1 MDAPILF
8 FDRHFLFFLAARGHM
23 ATRFAMEP
31 RRASVKD
38 MIESLGVPH
47 TEVGA
52 ILVNQKEVAFS
63 FIPGNSEKIVIQAI
77 SPPFDVTRKTR
88 LRPRPFEHVR
98 FVADVNVGRLA
109 RLLLALGFD
118 TVYSNGFRD
127 SEVATISTQEQRIV
141 LTRDTGLLKRKNIIF
156 ARRIRGED
164 PYLQLKE
171 VLDFFGLGRD
181 EFDFLSRCTVCNCRL
196 QPVEKQTILH
206 RLEPKTKRFYT
217 RFSICPGCCRIFWKG
232 SHHGAMKE
240 RLRALGIP
248 LAPEEERP

>member
-1 MDAPILF
+1 MNAPILL

-23 ATRFAMEP
+23 SRRFTMAP
-31 RRASVKD
+31 RRAAIKD

-52 ILVNQKEVAFS
+52 IRVNHQEVDFS
-63 FIPGNSEKIVIQAI
+63 FVPTTTEQIVIKAI
-77 SPPFDVTRKTR
+77 PTPFDITRKTL
-88 LRPRPFEHVR
+88 LRPQPFDQVK

-109 RLLLALGFD
+109 RLLLSLGFD
-118 TVYSNGFRD
+118 TVYSNGFKD
-127 SEVATISTQEQRIV
+127 SEVAKIATREQRIV
-141 LTRDTGLLKRKNIIF
+141 LTRDTALLKRKCIVF

-171 VLDFFGLGRD
+171 VLGFFGLARGK
-181 EFDFLSRCTVCNCRL
+181 FDFLSRCTTCNCRL
-196 QPVEKQTILH
+196 QPIEKQTILH

-217 RFSICPGCCRIFWKG
+217 RFSICPNCCRIFWKG

-248 LAPEEERP
+248 LDALEERP

>member
-1 MDAPILF
+1 MDAPTLF
-8 FDRHFLFFLAARGHM
+8 FDRHFLFFLTARGHM
-23 ATRFAMEP
+23 TTRFTMAP

-52 ILVNQKEVAFS
+52 ILVNQKEVTFS
-63 FIPGNSEKIVIQAI
+63 FIPGNNERIVIQAI
-77 SPPFDVTRKTR
+77 PPPFDVTRKTL
-88 LRPRPFEHVR
+88 LRPQPFDHVR

-118 TVYSNGFRD
+118 TVYSNRFRD
-127 SEVATISTQEQRIV
+127 SEVAAISTQEQRIV
-141 LTRDTGLLKRKNIIF
+141 LTRDTALLKRKPIVF

-181 EFDFLSRCTVCNCRL
+181 KFDFLSRCTACNRRL
-196 QPVEKQTILH
+196 QPVEKQAILH
-206 RLEPKTKRFYT
+206 RLEPNTKHFYT

-232 SHHGAMKE
+232 SHYGAMKE
-240 RLRALGIP
+240 QLRALGIP
-248 LAPEEERP
+248 LGAGEERP